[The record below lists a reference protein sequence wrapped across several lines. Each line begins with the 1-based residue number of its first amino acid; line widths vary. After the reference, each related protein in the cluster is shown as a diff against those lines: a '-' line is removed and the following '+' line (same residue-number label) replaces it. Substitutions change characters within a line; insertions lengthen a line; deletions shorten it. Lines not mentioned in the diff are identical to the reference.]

1 MIFFL
6 KLYKQKGLAWEEA
19 SKYVAK
25 QRAKALKAGGAQE
38 SKPVAV
44 APPPGTYVYVHIDVC
59 VCHTH
64 CACVNRCVCV
74 CVSHTLE
81 VGDLYPIGPIP
92 YTLHPV
98 L

>member
-1 MIFFL
+1 VYICIYILKFDFFF

-44 APPPGTYVYVHIDVC
+44 APPPGTYVYVYYISYHIDNKS
-59 VCHTH
+59 
-64 CACVNRCVCV
+64 ARD
-74 CVSHTLE
+74 S
-81 VGDLYPIGPIP
+81 YR
-92 YTLHPV
+92 
-98 L
+98 